1 MELLLLGIYSF
12 FVWLIFIKLKWLPW
26 NTATQVIVV
35 IIPVVGIAAL
45 ILLLNIFA
53 PSSADVRVYK
63 YTIPIVSQVRGR
75 VLEVPVVEGNVL
87 VKKGDVLF
95 RVDPTPYQLEVNT
108 LEAQLANA
116 QGSQRELEE
125 SVTGARAK
133 IAETRGAIEQAASRT
148 REVSARLDLARKRVD
163 QYRELAGTGAGNRFD
178 LERATADVQELE
190 GQLAAAR
197 SAETQARAGEGQAIA
212 SERQIQQKLGAK
224 SKGEFAQVAQIRAQ
238 LENAKWLLGETTTR
252 SPCDCYVINL
262 QLRPGAF
269 VAGLPLNPVMTLV
282 EAEGQVVAMFN
293 QNELHQVAPGNEAEF
308 ALNTLPGRIIK
319 GEGRL
324 GHLGAGAGT
333 APGERHHPDDRHD
346 GDAARPVRGQVRHRR
361 ARQGDLPRGRRRRP
375 CSDLHRPPAR
385 GAHPPHGDP
394 PRRVVH
400 ELPDSQAALN
410 SWARF
415 ARSWR
420 WRSRR
425 RSPAVR

>member
-35 IIPVVGIAAL
+35 IIPVIGMAAL

-53 PSSADVRVYK
+53 PSSSDVRVYK
-63 YTIPIVSQVRGR
+63 YTIPIVSQVKGR

-148 REVSARLDLARKRVD
+148 REVSARLDLARKRVE

-238 LENAKWLLGETTTR
+238 LENARWLLGETTTR

-269 VAGLPLNPVMTLV
+269 VAGIPLNPVMTLV
-282 EAEGQVVAMFN
+282 EAEGQVVAMYN
-293 QNELHQVAPGNEAEF
+293 QNELHQVASGNEAEF
-308 ALNTLPGRIIK
+308 ALKTLPGRIVK
-319 GEGRL
+319 GKVDSVIWAQGLGQLPASGTIPMTGMMAMPPGRYGVKFDIDERDKAL
-324 GHLGAGAGT
+324 FLAAGA
-333 APGERHHPDDRHD
+333 A
-346 GDAARPVRGQVRHRR
+346 GDAAIYTDH
-361 ARQGDLPRGRRRRP
+361 
-375 CSDLHRPPAR
+375 LHAVHIIRKVIL
-385 GAHPPHGDP
+385 
-394 PRRVVH
+394 RVG
-400 ELPDSQAALN
+400 SYLN
-410 SWARF
+410 YL
-415 ARSWR
+415 
-420 WRSRR
+420 
-425 RSPAVR
+425 VLKLH